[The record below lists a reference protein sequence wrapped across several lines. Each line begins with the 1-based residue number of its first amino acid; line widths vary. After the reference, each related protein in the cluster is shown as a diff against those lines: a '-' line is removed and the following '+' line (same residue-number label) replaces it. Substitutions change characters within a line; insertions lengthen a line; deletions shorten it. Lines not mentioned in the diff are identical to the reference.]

1 MNNGAFIISLD
12 YELMWGCLEWSTPDS
27 YGKTHVAQVPEV
39 IEKMLSLLEKYEVKA
54 TFAIVGMIML
64 ANKREAIDCLPKS
77 LPSYVN
83 QKCSP
88 YTSDYIK
95 MISAQDELLY
105 FSPQTVE
112 LLKNNSFVEI
122 GTHTYC
128 HYYCDEQGQT
138 IEQFEADLKKAI
150 EVAHKNDCSIKSIVF
165 PKNQVS
171 EEYLKVCAK
180 NGLICYRGNAKHFFN
195 RPKSRLEVLKN
206 RIARLLDTYLKL
218 SKPSSIPYA
227 DIEQVHGMVNVQA
240 SRMLRPYSS
249 KLAFGEPLKVKRI
262 CDEITYAAQNGELYH
277 LWWHPHNFGNNVD
290 KNMEMF
296 EKILQVYKKC
306 HDQYGMQSY
315 SMLDFANQ
323 INNN

>member
-1 MNNGAFIISLD
+1 MNNGALILSLD
-12 YELMWGCLEWSTPDS
+12 YELMWGCLEWSTLEA
-27 YGKTHVAQVPEV
+27 YGKTHVARVPAV
-39 IEKMLSLLEKYEVKA
+39 IERILELLEKYEVKA
-54 TFAIVGMIML
+54 TFATVGMIML
-64 ANKREAIDCLPKS
+64 ADKQEALNNLPE
-77 LPSYVN
+77 LVPSYE
-83 QKCSP
+83 KHRCSP
-88 YTSDYIK
+88 YENNYIQ
-95 MISAQDELLY
+95 MVSEQEESLY
-105 FSPQTVE
+105 FSSQTVE

-128 HYYCDEQGQT
+128 HYYCDEKGQT

-150 EVAHKNDCSIKSIVF
+150 EVAHKKDCSIKSIVF

-171 EEYLKVCAK
+171 EEYLKVCAE

-195 RPKSRLEVLKN
+195 RPKNRFGVIKN
-206 RIARLLDTYLKL
+206 RISRLLDTYIKL

-227 DIEQVHGMVNVQA
+227 DIEQVHGMINVQA

-249 KLAFGEPLKVKRI
+249 KLAFLEPLKVKRV

-306 HDQYGMQSY
+306 HDQYGMKSY

-323 INNN
+323 IKNN